1 MDTPEEDRLALLAS
15 IDDPNERAKV
25 ARMWGVVEEAGEG
38 RVSGDSGPD
47 AGINR
52 AFFEPPRTKPTA
64 KGRKRVGK
72 PKPKAAKNALHA
84 VCCPN
89 CGYHLA

>member
-25 ARMWGVVEEAGEG
+25 ARMWSLVEEAGEG
-38 RVSGDSGPD
+38 LVFGDSGPD
-47 AGINR
+47 AAINR
-52 AFFEPPRTKPTA
+52 AFFEPPSTKPPA
-64 KGRKRVGK
+64 KRRKRAVK
-72 PKPKAAKNALHA
+72 PKPKTAKIAHQT

-89 CGYHLA
+89 CGHRFA